1 MARGQQE
8 TLDALRAFTK
18 ECEAFI
24 REHKSTFKG
33 EGRHR
38 VMFEGIATWPYLR
51 ATYSPLAHSGV
62 NVTSCVYGPSFTFSY
77 DNFDGMIEKYCSVPN
92 STNLE
97 RSTDLREQLCLEGKV
112 DGGLVH
118 INRSCKMWS
127 SFAPEMARRIS
138 RAGNDSVLHDAAKG
152 HVSHVVR
159 LAQESAAVGVVLLL
173 AKFCDPEEFDAPHAR
188 KGPQRGRRAAGAGRG
203 GPVHRDL
210 RTGAHPARDLRRPH
224 RLIAR
229 RQRVQQTGDI
239 SELAVSGD

>member
-1 MARGQQE
+1 MVVATMARGQQE

-173 AKFCDPEEFDAPHAR
+173 AKFCDPEEFDAP
-188 KGPQRGRRAAGAGRG
+188 PCSQRPAERQACRWCRSRWTSPPRSTNRRAPSSRPSQTSSANRKTPESAADGR
-203 GPVHRDL
+203 H
-210 RTGAHPARDLRRPH
+210 
-224 RLIAR
+224 
-229 RQRVQQTGDI
+229 Q
-239 SELAVSGD
+239 